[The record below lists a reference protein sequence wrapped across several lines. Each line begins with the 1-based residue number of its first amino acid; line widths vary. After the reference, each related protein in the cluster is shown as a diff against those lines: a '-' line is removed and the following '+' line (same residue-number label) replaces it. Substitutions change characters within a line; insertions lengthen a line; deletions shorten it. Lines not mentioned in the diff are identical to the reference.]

1 MKFTCLL
8 LAFVVL
14 IAVFDTAESRSQMV
28 NEIPETDLIFE
39 FIGQQEENIENQI
52 LNVENQNL
60 NIEHQR
66 DNILEQEINIGNLKS
81 DLENHNMAYEVD
93 TDDYKMKKRT
103 PRRYGYKSRYGS
115 DRRWLY
121 IEYLSIWFIYFH

>member
-66 DNILEQEINIGNLKS
+66 DNILEQEINIENLKS

-93 TDDYKMKKRT
+93 TDDQELYGTYAKPRFDYKMKKRK

-115 DRRWLY
+115 DRR
-121 IEYLSIWFIYFH
+121 

>member
-66 DNILEQEINIGNLKS
+66 DNILEQEIIIENLKS
-81 DLENHNMAYEVD
+81 NLENHLDLEKHNMAYEVD
-93 TDDYKMKKRT
+93 TDDQELYGTYARPRFDYKYKMKK
-103 PRRYGYKSRYGS
+103 
-115 DRRWLY
+115 
-121 IEYLSIWFIYFH
+121 FN